1 MLLNYIPVLHT
12 TNMQLYSV
20 FFSSSFHT
28 IKFLRRVQHFLPS
41 TESQA
46 QLPSFDVVVRP
57 KEIATHHSKRKP
69 QGDEQQKVDKAR
81 KLKSQKVDKK
91 TCNLCSS
98 SRKTNWV
105 CCSKC
110 EQWQHCSC
118 VGLSHTIAKKINF
131 ECSAC
136 KK

>member
-1 MLLNYIPVLHT
+1 MLPNYIPVLHT

-28 IKFLRRVQHFLPS
+28 IKFLRRVQHFLLS

-81 KLKSQKVDKK
+81 KLTKK
-91 TCNLCSS
+91 HAICAAHPE
-98 SRKTNWV
+98 KPI
-105 CCSKC
+105 
-110 EQWQHCSC
+110 
-118 VGLSHTIAKKINF
+118 G
-131 ECSAC
+131 SAAVSANNGNTVAVLG
-136 KK
+136 